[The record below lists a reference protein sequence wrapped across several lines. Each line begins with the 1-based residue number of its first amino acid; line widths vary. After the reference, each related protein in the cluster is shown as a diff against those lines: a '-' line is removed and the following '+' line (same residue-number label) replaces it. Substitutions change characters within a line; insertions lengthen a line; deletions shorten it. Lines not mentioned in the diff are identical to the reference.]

1 METFPVNTQD
11 QHVLTKSDFFQEIF
25 ILFEQV
31 ATIPLVKLNP
41 SLKIFLYIPNIEKFY
56 LESLD
61 TAKFW
66 KRWDYQTTWP
76 SFWEICMQ
84 VTKQHLEL
92 DMEQQTG
99 SK

>member
-1 METFPVNTQD
+1 M
-11 QHVLTKSDFFQEIF
+11 LTKSDFFQEIF

-66 KRWDYQTTWP
+66 KRWEYQTTWP

-84 VTKQHLEL
+84 VRKQHLEL